1 MTERDGWNVPV
12 CTQEQASSHCMQPV
26 HLSGMIFKL
35 LAMESPGSPVFPKDP
50 RFRMP
55 VVRQPGRGF
64 WARRVHRLLV
74 AQAKQHRPPAVRTGS
89 YQAGSLPPGFEQS
102 IHEVLPAHLVET
114 EINPLDGIIAVG
126 PGAGIALLPI
136 NRNGR

>member
-35 LAMESPGSPVFPKDP
+35 LAMESPGSSVLAKDP

-64 WARRVHRLLV
+64 QTCRVHRLLV
-74 AQAKQHRPPAVRTGS
+74 AQAKQHQPPALRTGS
-89 YQAGSLPPGFEQS
+89 NQAGSLPPRFEQS
-102 IHEVLPAHLVET
+102 IHQVLPAHLLET
-114 EINPLDGIIAVG
+114 EINSLDGIITVW
-126 PGAGIALLPI
+126 PGAG
-136 NRNGR
+136 